1 MYKYEMDP
9 TGTVDA
15 TEWTRDAGRMD
26 GRMDGVKP
34 IYPPQQLCCV
44 GGIIINSF
52 KNERQRVHWSTPT
65 PLYVKFHKA

>member
-1 MYKYEMDP
+1 MDP

-34 IYPPQQLCCV
+34 IYPPNNFV
-44 GGIIINSF
+44 VWG
-52 KNERQRVHWSTPT
+52 V
-65 PLYVKFHKA
+65 